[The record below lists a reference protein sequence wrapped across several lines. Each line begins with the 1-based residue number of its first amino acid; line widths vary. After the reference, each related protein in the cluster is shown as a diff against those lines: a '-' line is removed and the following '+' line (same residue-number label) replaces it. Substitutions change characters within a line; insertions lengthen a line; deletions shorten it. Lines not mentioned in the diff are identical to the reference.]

1 MLRAG
6 IIGAGRIAWAYDKGV
21 WDGQRSV
28 SHASCLERHPQTS
41 LVALYDPVSQARGAF
56 EDGYRGQSN
65 VEVYDDLGAFFDE
78 GLDLVVIASPSEWH
92 EAHISACLEQ
102 GIKRILIEKPVT
114 LSLSG
119 FSDIVRRYATLA
131 RPPCI
136 TVNYFRRFL
145 PQTAGLKAYVQKAL
159 AAGELS
165 RIDIN
170 YSRGLRINGV
180 HMLDLLGHLFD
191 AQQAPALDFCHLSD
205 DESPSFGF
213 TMSGCPI
220 GVLGAG
226 ELEYHGLDLR
236 VTTQSGQ
243 MTLRHNGQELWN
255 SEKAPNPDYP
265 GFFHLDPP
273 LPVMP
278 VEESR
283 AAMRDGTYLALCE
296 LVAGTGLSPLDQSG
310 FAQTLLE
317 HVSCFANL
325 KDEK

>member
-6 IIGAGRIAWAYDKGV
+6 IIGAGRIGWAYDKGV

-28 SHASCLERHPQTS
+28 THASCLERHPLTS
-41 LVALYDPVSQARGAF
+41 LVALYDPVAEARAAF
-56 EDGYRGQSN
+56 EDGYRGQSG
-65 VEVYDDLGAFFDE
+65 VEVYDELGAFFDA

-92 EAHISACLEQ
+92 ETHIAACLEQ
-102 GIKRILIEKPVT
+102 STRRILIEKPVT
-114 LSLSG
+114 LSLSA
-119 FSDIVRRYATLA
+119 FSDIATRYAALA
-131 RPPCI
+131 TPPQV

-145 PQTAGLKAYVQKAL
+145 PQTALLKAYVQKAL

-165 RIDIN
+165 RVDIT
-170 YSRGLRINGV
+170 YSRGLSVNGV
-180 HMLDLLGHLFD
+180 HMLDLLGHVFD
-191 AQQAPALDFCHLSD
+191 ARQAPALDFCHLNN
-205 DESPSFGF
+205 DENPSFGF

-220 GVLGAG
+220 GVLGARD
-226 ELEYHGLDLR
+226 LEYHGLDLR

-273 LPVMP
+273 RPAMP
-278 VEESR
+278 VEKSR

-317 HVSCFANL
+317 QVAGCIKARGAQ
-325 KDEK
+325 